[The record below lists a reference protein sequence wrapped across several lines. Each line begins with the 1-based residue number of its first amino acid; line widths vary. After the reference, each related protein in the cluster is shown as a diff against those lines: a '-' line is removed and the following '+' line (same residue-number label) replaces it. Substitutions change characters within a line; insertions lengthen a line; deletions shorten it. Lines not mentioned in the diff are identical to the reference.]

1 MKFFSKKPENN
12 PISSSSLIKKNL
24 ANETAQLSY
33 NISSPF
39 IEPGVT
45 QEVEKLNSS
54 EIDIDHSVWP
64 HIDVETI
71 SQEIFKK
78 SLGSR
83 LDFNEDYLSS
93 KFLNKEVLE
102 HYLLKSSEI
111 TDLNIYKQSF
121 KNYLKCNK
129 KNLNKR
135 KGRKIILI
143 HDSFMT
149 HRSKIF

>member
-12 PISSSSLIKKNL
+12 PISSSSVIKKNI

-39 IEPGVT
+39 MEPGVT
-45 QEVEKLNSS
+45 QEIEKLNTN
-54 EIDIDHSVWP
+54 EIDLDQSLWPQID
-64 HIDVETI
+64 IETI

-78 SLGSR
+78 SLGNT

-93 KFLNKEVLE
+93 KFLDKEVLQ
-102 HYLLKSSEI
+102 HYLLKCSEI

-149 HRSKIF
+149 HRSNIF